1 MSNMTP
7 VPDINKNPLV
17 DMWSSTANNIN
28 VHMLA
33 ASWVPV
39 KHRRRLASYTFL
51 AAIYNNAHKLYL
63 EREEIREYGDAALV
77 VDTLRDGLI
86 GSTGIK
92 ISSDDIETNA
102 ATKKRIERLRKWWKA
117 ELMDMKLFENETNCA
132 SLGDSVYRVRW
143 SAKNKKK
150 PTVKVDTFDPGFFF
164 PEFDEDNDLVK
175 AHLAWEEEVIDEA
188 GNQSIYVYK
197 ETYELDENGMCLVTA
212 GWYDTCRNDSMSD
225 LQYTLDYLK
234 LVRYKVDADGNEFNN
249 TPLNIDFIPIIY
261 VPNIA
266 VQGEPYGKSDLST
279 VIDLLEEMAHTNTDT
294 AANTSLLGSPPLV
307 IQSDGA
313 MGGDVDENGNQIGV
327 QTVGAGQVIEVGA
340 GGDAKL
346 LDVSGA
352 NSALDVYYKKLDQ
365 KLYENTRA
373 TKLAAGKME
382 GSTIPSGIALRLL
395 QNPLVQKTLPKRIL
409 RQYKFN
415 LLLKYVQKMFLL
427 FGTTEDKSQFV
438 NDEYEV
444 DITFGDIFPTDRS
457 AAINDLAVAYAAGFM
472 SLEVAVRMS
481 QKYGVDIDDVM
492 TEVERIKDE
501 KIELNT
507 FTNIGTGTNGTKITM
522 ADPRGKIGTSDGVQ
536 SGNMQKTADGS
547 VKSDNKD
554 STQNE

>member
-1 MSNMTP
+1 MIP
-7 VPDINKNPLV
+7 VPDVSKNPLV
-17 DMWSSTANNIN
+17 DIWSSTANGINIR
-28 VHMLA
+28 MLA
-33 ASWVPV
+33 SSWVPL

-51 AAIYNNAHKLYL
+51 AAVYNNAHKLYL
-63 EREEIREYGDAALV
+63 ERSEIREYGDAALV

-86 GSTGIK
+86 GSTGMK
-92 ISSDDIETNA
+92 LSAGDIETNA
-102 ATKKRIERLRKWWKA
+102 NTKKRIERLRKWWKD
-117 ELMDMKLFENETNCA
+117 ELMDMKVFENETNCA
-132 SLGDSVYRVRW
+132 SLGDSVYRIRW
-143 SAKNKKK
+143 SSKNKKK
-150 PTVKVDTFDPGFFF
+150 STVKVDTFDPGFFF

-175 AHLAWEEEVIDEA
+175 AHLAWEEEVIDDM
-188 GNQSIYVYK
+188 GNSNTYVYK
-197 ETYELDENGMCLVTA
+197 ETYEFDDNGMCFVTA
-212 GWYDTCRNDSMSD
+212 GWYDTCRNDSLSD
-225 LQYTLDYLK
+225 LQYTLDYLT
-234 LVRYKVDADGNEFNN
+234 LVSYKKDINDNEFNMM
-249 TPLNIDFIPIIY
+249 PLNIDFIPIIY

-307 IQSDGA
+307 VQSDNS
-313 MGGDVDENGNQIGV
+313 MGGETDENGNSIGI

-340 GGDAKL
+340 DGDAKL

-352 NSALDVYYKKLDQ
+352 NSALDSYYKKLDQ

-409 RQYKFN
+409 RQYKFG
-415 LLLKYVQKMFLL
+415 LLLKYVQKMFLA
-427 FGTTEDKSQFV
+427 FGTVDDKSQFV
-438 NDEYEV
+438 TEEYDVEV
-444 DITFGDIFPTDRS
+444 TFGDIFPTDRS

-481 QKYGVDIDDVM
+481 QKYGVEIDDVM
-492 TEVERIKDE
+492 TEVERIKEE

-507 FTNIGTGTNGTKITM
+507 FTNIGNGKSIVTNPKGT
-522 ADPRGKIGTSDGVQ
+522 IGTSDGTQ
-536 SGNMQKTADGS
+536 SGNIQKTIDGTLE
-547 VKSDNKD
+547 SDNKNT
-554 STQNE
+554 SQNE